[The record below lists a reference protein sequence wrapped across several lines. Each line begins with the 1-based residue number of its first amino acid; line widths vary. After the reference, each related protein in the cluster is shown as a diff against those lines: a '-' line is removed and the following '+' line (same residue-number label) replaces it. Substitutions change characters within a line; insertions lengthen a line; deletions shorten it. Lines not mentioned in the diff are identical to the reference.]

1 MSDAV
6 DQAINQI
13 EFSSLTR
20 QKVYLDTQYLKPVS
34 GGGPVNADYI
44 ISSLRQQMTAAGC
57 LVQEYLDDADIV
69 IEPRV
74 GALGTDGH
82 EVTYGI
88 PQNSSLTNAATALS
102 GSPSIPVLPEISF
115 GRNDALSGVA
125 KIIIFAYD
133 RESKQPVWQ
142 SGIAQA
148 ESSSNSM
155 WILGAGPFQRGSI
168 YEGVRFAGK
177 SIEDQQNAIR
187 SAITP
192 PPLPVTPRILL
203 NAPDP
208 EEETPETFTQL
219 PLSSSANGPQ
229 ILAPQIHYDDKY
241 LFDLSG
247 GASEA
252 VEESSVEESAV
263 ADDSTTE
270 IEEGGADSDVQQ
282 AGFEQPA
289 INE

>member
-13 EFSSLTR
+13 DFNSLTG

-44 ISSLRQQMTAAGC
+44 ISSLRQQMTAARC

-88 PQNSSLTNAATALS
+88 PQNSSITNAATALS
-102 GSPSIPVLPEISF
+102 GSPTIPVLPEISF

-125 KIIIFAYD
+125 KIIVFAYD
-133 RESKQPVWQ
+133 RETKQPVWQ

-148 ESSSNSM
+148 ESSSNST
-155 WILGAGPFQRGSI
+155 WILGAGPFQKGSI
-168 YEGVRFAGK
+168 
-177 SIEDQQNAIR
+177 
-187 SAITP
+187 
-192 PPLPVTPRILL
+192 
-203 NAPDP
+203 
-208 EEETPETFTQL
+208 
-219 PLSSSANGPQ
+219 
-229 ILAPQIHYDDKY
+229 
-241 LFDLSG
+241 
-247 GASEA
+247 
-252 VEESSVEESAV
+252 
-263 ADDSTTE
+263 
-270 IEEGGADSDVQQ
+270 
-282 AGFEQPA
+282 
-289 INE
+289 